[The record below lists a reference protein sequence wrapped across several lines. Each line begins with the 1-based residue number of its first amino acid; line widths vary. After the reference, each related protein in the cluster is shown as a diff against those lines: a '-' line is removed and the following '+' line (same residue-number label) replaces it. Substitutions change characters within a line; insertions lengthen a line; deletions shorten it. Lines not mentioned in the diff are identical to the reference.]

1 MNGSNKW
8 VGLTLLLLLGGC
20 AQGPAGTASFSAV
33 SKKIM
38 DSKRVEVVGE
48 LDVSMCSHN
57 ALLVV
62 AWGEQ
67 PNHEYLLRTAL
78 DEHDADALTNARLD
92 FTSLPLLLYNQNCA
106 RLRGDLVRLK
116 PGADGG
122 GEVEPESEP
131 TSADAGEKPAEVAP

>member
-8 VGLTLLLLLGGC
+8 VGLALLLLLGGC

-122 GEVEPESEP
+122 GEVP
-131 TSADAGEKPAEVAP
+131 TSADAGGEPARGAP

>member
-1 MNGSNKW
+1 MNGLNK
-8 VGLTLLLLLGGC
+8 GLALLLLVGGC

-38 DSKRVEVVGE
+38 DSKRVEVVAE

-57 ALLVV
+57 ALIVV

-92 FTSLPLLLYNQNCA
+92 FTSLPLLLYNQSCA
-106 RLRGDLVRLK
+106 RLRGDLVRLT
-116 PGADGG
+116 PGADAGG
-122 GEVEPESEP
+122 DVESESESEP
-131 TSADAGEKPAEVAP
+131 TSADAGGEPAEVAP